1 MSELTFNEEKFQE
14 MMDRLCDAVPD
25 DVSSIEEL
33 SLYYDIFKKGY
44 KYAIEKACKFLE
56 KYAANFVALPDE
68 GQQPIGDTN
77 AIYGTKSLLYYLR
90 KAMEE

>member
-1 MSELTFNEEKFQE
+1 MTREQDFAKASTQFDGIYAQVAFSTGCEHGYQY
-14 MMDRLCDAVPD
+14 AVD
-25 DVSSIEEL
+25 
-33 SLYYDIFKKGY
+33 
-44 KYAIEKACKFLE
+44 KACEFLE

-90 KAMEE
+90 KEMEEWL

>member
-1 MSELTFNEEKFQE
+1 MSRQEDFEKSAIDYCEDHSHCIYFEFGAEYGYQY
-14 MMDRLCDAVPD
+14 AVEK
-25 DVSSIEEL
+25 V
-33 SLYYDIFKKGY
+33 
-44 KYAIEKACKFLE
+44 YAFLE

-90 KAMEE
+90 KEMEE